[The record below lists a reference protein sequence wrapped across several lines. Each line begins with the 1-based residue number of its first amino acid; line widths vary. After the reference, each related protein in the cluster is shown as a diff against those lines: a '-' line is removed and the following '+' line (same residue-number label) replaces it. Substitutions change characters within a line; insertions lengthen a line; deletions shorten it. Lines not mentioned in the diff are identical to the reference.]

1 MSYGVVIFDTIVVAC
16 DFRLYHIIMTFFSF
30 FFFKKNVAPHYYFLL
45 CRGCVYKH
53 TSSHTHDT
61 QTRNNNLW
69 ITQRVAPCGNRTRY
83 PFRGSQKSTV
93 NTFRANAVNVY

>member
-1 MSYGVVIFDTIVVAC
+1 D
-16 DFRLYHIIMTFFSF
+16 
-30 FFFKKNVAPHYYFLL
+30 FLL

-53 TSSHTHDT
+53 TSSHAHDT

-83 PFRGSQKSTV
+83 PLRGSQLPSHRT
-93 NTFRANAVNVY
+93 NRAQPQLSQDDGDKEASIRPDQLGAVQPLLQGEGGTSDWR